1 MKIKEIELFA
11 INLPLIDPF
20 IISYATYDS
29 IQSIIVKMTTDDGL
43 VGYGEAVPDE
53 HITGET
59 WESTFEVLKNKLAPA
74 VIGLDPRQF
83 EKLHDVMDH
92 VVRPAPAAKAAIDI
106 ACFDIAGKSMNVP
119 VYQLLGGRYHEKFP
133 ITHVLSIG
141 APEKMAEEAAKKM
154 ELGYTSFKMKVGTE
168 VASDVARIKA
178 VRERVG
184 EEIAIRVDVNQGW
197 GNAATTLTAL
207 RKMEGL
213 DIDWLE
219 QPVLDNDF
227 DGLVEIKAKSDIT
240 LMIDEG
246 LRSERDMRE
255 LIAKRAADKANIKL
269 MKCGGI
275 YPAMK
280 LAVMAE
286 MAGIECQIGSM
297 VESSVGSAA
306 GFHVAF
312 SKKIMGSVELT
323 GPIKFSKDIGNL
335 KYDIPFIQLNEK
347 PGLGIDVDENVLQ
360 ELTAF
365 SEKITG

>member
-29 IQSIIVKMTTDDGL
+29 IQSIIVKMTTDDGYI
-43 VGYGEAVPDE
+43 GFGEAVPDE

-59 WESTFEVLKNKLAPA
+59 WEGTFQVLKNHLAPA

-83 EKLHDVMDH
+83 EKLHDLMDH
-92 VVRPAPAAKAAIDI
+92 IVKPAPAAKAAIDI

-141 APEKMAEEAAKKM
+141 EPQKMADEAAAKM
-154 ELGYTSFKMKVGTE
+154 AMGYDSFKMKVGTN
-168 VASDVARIKA
+168 VKTDVERIKA
-178 VRERVG
+178 VRARVG
-184 EEIAIRVDVNQGW
+184 EDIAIRVDVNQGW

-207 RKMEGL
+207 RGMEEL
-213 DIDWLE
+213 NIDWLE
-219 QPVLDNDF
+219 QPVMDNDI
-227 DGLVEIKAKSDIT
+227 DGLVEIKAKSAIP

-246 LRSERDMRE
+246 LRNERDMRE
-255 LIAKRAADKANIKL
+255 VIAKRAADKANIKL

-286 MAGIECQIGSM
+286 MAGIECQVGSM

-323 GPIKFSKDIGNL
+323 GPLKFSKDIGNL
-335 KYDIPFIQLNEK
+335 KYDVPFIELTDK
-347 PGLGIDVDENVLQ
+347 PGLGIDVDEAVLA
-360 ELTAF
+360 ELTVF
-365 SEKITG
+365 SEKITA